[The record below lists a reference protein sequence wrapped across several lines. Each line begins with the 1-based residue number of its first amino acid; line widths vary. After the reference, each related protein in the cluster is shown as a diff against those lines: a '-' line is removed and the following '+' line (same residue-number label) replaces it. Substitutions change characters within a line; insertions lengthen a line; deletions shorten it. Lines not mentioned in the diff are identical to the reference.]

1 MPITFDSF
9 TRVNCK
15 APTWVMPIP
24 GGNKMLQVT
33 KFDEDE
39 EKGYGYIISE
49 LDGDKV
55 REVTRSYFDGFG
67 MDDRPGDVIHTIR
80 LFLEE

>member
-9 TRVNCK
+9 TRVSCRT
-15 APTWVMPIP
+15 PTWVMPLP
-24 GGNKMLQVT
+24 SGKMLQVQ

-39 EKGYGYIISE
+39 EQGYGYIISE
-49 LDGDKV
+49 LGGDSAH
-55 REVTRSYFDGFG
+55 EITRAYFDGFG
-67 MDDRPGDVIHTIR
+67 TSDAPGDVLHTIR